1 MELPQFFRSLLWSYN
16 FSEIDSEKD
25 KKLIIVNAIN
35 YGDLEHWRWLV
46 RQYGKETVKN
56 TLENIPATEIRPR
69 ALKLA
74 ALIFSLRRLNHAPRS
89 T

>member
-1 MELPQFFRSLLWSYN
+1 MKLPQSFRSLLWSYD

-25 KKLIIVNAIN
+25 KKIIIVNAIN

-74 ALIFSLRRLNHAPRS
+74 VLIFSLRRLNHAPRS